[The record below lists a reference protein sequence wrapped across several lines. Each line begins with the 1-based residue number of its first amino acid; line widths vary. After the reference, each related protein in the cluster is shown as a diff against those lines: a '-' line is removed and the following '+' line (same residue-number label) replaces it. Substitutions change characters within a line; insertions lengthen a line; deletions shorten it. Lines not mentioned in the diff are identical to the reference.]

1 MRKEAGQLS
10 QVPSGAP
17 GREYL
22 SIDDEEAKHEL
33 SLVSVFI
40 SVPNVGHVTG
50 SFVRVNLFADLD
62 NTRQHV
68 ASAICPQGT
77 IGEVMT
83 VSGHTAD
90 SWHVYLQATRSLQP
104 DIKLGMAAKP
114 CCAEPRVRVRADLL
128 SLAFAPAEVGLGD
141 LQWFPL
147 VPWGVE
153 HGAPNTYTVTG
164 TAALALPAGARLV
177 HWQALGTAP
186 GSFVEFDGLAAG
198 PQIVVGNTVVKEGFP
213 AAQYV
218 TQIVYSTLSFGLFE
232 IVI

>member
-10 QVPSGAP
+10 GVPSDAP

-22 SIDDEEAKHEL
+22 SLDDEDEKHEL

-50 SFVRVNLFADLD
+50 SFVRVNLFADLG

-90 SWHVYLQATRSLQP
+90 SWHVFLQATQSLQP
-104 DIKLGMAAKP
+104 NIKLGMAAKP

-128 SLAFAPAEVGLGD
+128 SLAFAPSEVGLGE
-141 LQWFPL
+141 LQWFPI

-153 HGAPNTYTVTG
+153 HGAPNAYTVTG
-164 TAALALPAGARLV
+164 TGALPMPAGARLV
-177 HWQALGTAP
+177 HWQALGSAP
-186 GSFVEFDGLAAG
+186 GAFVQFDGVAAG
-198 PQIVVGNTVVKEGFP
+198 PQIAVGQTTVREGFP

-218 TQIVYSTLSFGLFE
+218 TQIVFQTLTFGLFE